1 MTARGVGSAS
11 APQDMESC
19 ASRCHPACEIP
30 PARTSAG
37 MGRPRIV
44 GDAGDGRVVTAQVD
58 GTGVQPFEEVY
69 RTYADSVFAFC
80 WSQTGNHSDAEDLAA
95 DVFASAFAAYTSAGP
110 DPDKLRA
117 WLMRIARNAVI
128 DHYRRNGR
136 RSAILARLFSGSTER
151 ADTDIE
157 GEVVMR
163 DEVTH
168 VISKMARLR
177 ERERLVIG
185 LRIASNLS
193 YAEMASVLGISE
205 HAATMATRRALEK
218 LRVLCEDGAP

>member
-1 MTARGVGSAS
+1 MT
-11 APQDMESC
+11 
-19 ASRCHPACEIP
+19 
-30 PARTSAG
+30 T
-37 MGRPRIV
+37 
-44 GDAGDGRVVTAQVD
+44 QVD

-69 RTYADSVFAFC
+69 RTYANSVFAFC

-95 DVFASAFAAYTSAGP
+95 DVFASAFAAYRSGGP

-136 RSAILARLFSGSTER
+136 RSAILARFFSGSTER

-157 GEVVMR
+157 GEIVMR

-168 VISKMARLR
+168 VIRQMAGLR

-185 LRIASNLS
+185 LRVASDLS
-193 YAEMASVLGISE
+193 YAEMAAVLGVSE

-218 LRVLCEDGAP
+218 LRLLCGGDAR